1 MKITI
6 KRSLRYLFS
15 VLCVLAAISICV
27 YWVYKYRLDEDLS
40 VITYQKFYERENDV
54 YPTVSLCFNNPFMAK
69 RLAESGVNESAY
81 LSFLTGEYFS
91 DEMFERKSLL
101 VSAVKQGG
109 DGRVDTP
116 HLNTNVVSCQIRGK
130 RKI

>member
-54 YPTVSLCFNNPFMAK
+54 YPTVSLCFNNPF
-69 RLAESGVNESAY
+69 LAQSLADIRVNESAY
-81 LSFLTGEYFS
+81 LGFLTGQYFS
-91 DEMFERKSLL
+91 EEMLEIKYENVTIDISNY
-101 VSAVKQGG
+101 VQGYMMYF
-109 DGRVDTP
+109 
-116 HLNTNVVSCQIRGK
+116 LN
-130 RKI
+130 